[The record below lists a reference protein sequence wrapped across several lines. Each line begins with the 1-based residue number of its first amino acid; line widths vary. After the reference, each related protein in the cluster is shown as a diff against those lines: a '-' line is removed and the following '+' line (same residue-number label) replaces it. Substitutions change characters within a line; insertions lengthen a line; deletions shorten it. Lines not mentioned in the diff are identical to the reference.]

1 MGFYLETP
9 RMKNKAE
16 QLVKM
21 YNAREVRMEDA
32 LDALFENKGAVICV
46 IRNPNFDAAAFCYN
60 LQEFR
65 RFNYVDD
72 DRPRKWL
79 IIDDRDMVDE
89 LTGYKIEREKQ
100 ENVKNKIMELV
111 EQSAKLRLQQQ
122 DNK

>member
-9 RMKNKAE
+9 RHKQKAE
-16 QLVKM
+16 QLVKL

-32 LDALFENKGAVICV
+32 LDAIYENKHAVICV
-46 IRNPNFDAAAFCYN
+46 VRNPNFDAAAFCYN

-79 IIDDRDMVDE
+79 IIEDRDMVDE
-89 LTGYKIEREKQ
+89 LTGYKVERAQQ
-100 ENVKNKIMELV
+100 EIAKNLIMEAV
-111 EQSAKLRLQQQ
+111 EEAERNRRQKEQA
-122 DNK
+122 